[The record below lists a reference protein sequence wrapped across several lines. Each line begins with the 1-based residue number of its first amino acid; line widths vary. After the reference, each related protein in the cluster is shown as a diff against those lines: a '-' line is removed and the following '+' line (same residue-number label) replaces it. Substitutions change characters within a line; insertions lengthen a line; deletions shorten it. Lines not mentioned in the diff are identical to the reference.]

1 MLGQKTIEALALASG
16 ITVEALTKAIKSES
30 EEALEVKTPFKTFN
44 NEDWTRY
51 ETNIQTEKDA
61 EYNKGKEVGSGRVI
75 ADLKE
80 KVGLDYDG
88 KKPEMFIEKFKEYL
102 VSEATLKPN
111 ERVKELENDLK
122 LLKEIELPKRDQAIK
137 EKAAELLGY
146 KVDTKIK
153 SVIPD
158 ALPEGLT
165 KEDALTLAKSNLSFS
180 FDEDGKEVVMR
191 GGQVLKNQM
200 RENVNHEAA
209 LNDFIIE
216 RKWNVQSGGRGG
228 KDDTGSGGKSQ
239 LETIRSESGLQKYF
253 AENKIHPSGQD
264 ARALRDQVNKAAKD
278 SGDKFDYEA

>member
-1 MLGQKTIEALALASG
+1 M
-16 ITVEALTKAIKSES
+16 
-30 EEALEVKTPFKTFN
+30 
-44 NEDWTRY
+44 
-51 ETNIQTEKDA
+51 
-61 EYNKGKEVGSGRVI
+61 
-75 ADLKE
+75 
-80 KVGLDYDG
+80 
-88 KKPEMFIEKFKEYL
+88 
-102 VSEATLKPN
+102 
-111 ERVKELENDLK
+111 
-122 LLKEIELPKRDQAIK
+122 
-137 EKAAELLGY
+137 LGY